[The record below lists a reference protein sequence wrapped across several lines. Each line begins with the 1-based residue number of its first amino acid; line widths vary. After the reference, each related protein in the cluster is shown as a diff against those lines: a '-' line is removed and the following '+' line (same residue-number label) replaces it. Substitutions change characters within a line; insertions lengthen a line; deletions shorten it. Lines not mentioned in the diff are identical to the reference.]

1 MSLKNITGTVGDVV
15 GAVVGLI
22 KGLIVFFVFANIIW
36 TTGFDPVGGI
46 ADLVDSFLGG
56 GLAGLI
62 TLLVFLS
69 FLD

>member
-22 KGLIVFFVFANIIW
+22 KGLIVFFVFANIIYM
-36 TTGFDPVGGI
+36 TQYNPIEGLTM
-46 ADLVDSFLGG
+46 LVDSFLNG
-56 GLAGLI
+56 GLAGLLV
-62 TLLVFLS
+62 LLVFLS